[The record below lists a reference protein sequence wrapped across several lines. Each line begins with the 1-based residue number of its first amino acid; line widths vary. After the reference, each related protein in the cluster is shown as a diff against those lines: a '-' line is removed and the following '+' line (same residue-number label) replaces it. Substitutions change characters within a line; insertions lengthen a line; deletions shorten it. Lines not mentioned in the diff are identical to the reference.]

1 MVFMTRGKKAF
12 FWVGAQFWYGAGGVL
27 LLLCVLLLA
36 VPFIINLDSVHREIA
51 ARFHRET
58 GGQGTFQKLDLF
70 FFPRPHA
77 VIRGGK
83 LSFPG
88 KENLVFEALT
98 VYPKLLPLL
107 KGEFLPARI
116 QFSSLRTNVDLI
128 PNKKDKSPPNY
139 FSDTIGQLKM
149 SPAIRTWINKTDG
162 LKIQVENGLLNLTAK
177 GPIFKNR
184 ASFQFSNINISAEY
198 TNGGLTLELACTS
211 NLFQNM
217 DLKGQMELASFK
229 TNGTLTLSGFKAGE
243 LPNNMQHHEAMRVED
258 GVVNLQA
265 DFEGVGLQSLQAD
278 VNLFAPSLGLS
289 RGQRRITVK
298 GARINGN
305 VRFGK
310 DFLIASLSD
319 MTLDYPP
326 MNLSGTQLKLGNNEK
341 GAAPVSIHLEGKEV
355 DVPALR
361 SCALD
366 LAGDISTVKEIF
378 AVIKGGNVPSITV
391 DAKGKSLAD
400 LSNLNAYTI
409 EGHMRKGKISLT
421 NPSLNLDE
429 VEGRALISNGILSGQ
444 RLRAKSSKITG
455 KEGILT
461 VALKE
466 GAATFYL
473 NVQVDAD
480 LAEAHTV
487 LKRLITEGA
496 FAKGLYNIQ
505 SIEGQA
511 TALLK
516 LHKNKS
522 GLLVDVDGSSCRLK
536 AQYRSLPLPVAVESG
551 RIHYRQNHI
560 WLREL
565 AGVYGQSEFFIESGL
580 LDWQDKPQI
589 EIASVKATVLIE
601 QVYPLIS
608 AMEGPGKW
616 LKKLDSVK
624 GLLSIHSLTMKGPLE
639 TPAAWQYQTDLE
651 IEKLFLNAAFLPGPL
666 KAPKARLNVNTGE
679 IRINNA
685 EINILDADFSLTGK
699 LAGPVKDPKRFET
712 TLSGTLGA
720 QGMQYLYETL
730 ELPEDFLLR
739 TPLTVQLGRALWEK
753 GSGVSFGG
761 DMLFPDGL
769 GVSMDVSYGPAKLN
783 IRKLVVEDGTTKASF
798 GMLAH
803 EDLVDLN
810 FSGKLRKSTLDGIFA
825 KNHVLDGWIEGDIS
839 ARILPQQSFST
850 SAEGSLTGKDVPVYG
865 VTLPA
870 TIEDFSLYAEGQRL
884 RFDSVRMVL
893 GENRLVMRGTADL
906 STEDPRFDVDIST
919 KDVNL
924 DNILAFL
931 KKSEDAAVKND
942 DKDPW
947 DFPVRGTAH
956 LMWDSLKIGGYTWQ
970 PFQGEIT
977 VDPEGIRV
985 AVENAGLCGISSP
998 GVLRVKKDGIGLNF
1012 RLKAEKRDLNQCI
1025 SCLTHEQVSAEGTFD
1040 LDGKIKGEG
1049 NWDNLF
1055 ERLEGPIVFASTDGR
1070 VKQDPTLAQVISV
1083 LSVTDIFK
1091 GKLPTL
1097 EKDGFPYDM
1106 IQIKANLKNGKIH
1119 MQEGLMNSS
1128 AMNLVFHG
1136 DVDLLDEQFDLIML
1150 ASPFTLTDRL
1160 IKFIPVVGYILGGTL
1175 ISVPVKVDGPLKD
1188 PKVRIFP
1195 ASEIGSGV
1203 WGILKRTLET
1213 PVKIVEPLVGEE
1225 EKTKDKEDESIFW

>member
-1 MVFMTRGKKAF
+1 MTRGKKAF

-27 LLLCVLLLA
+27 LLLCVLLPA
-36 VPFIINLDSVHREIA
+36 APYIINLDSVHGEIA

-88 KENLVFEALT
+88 KEGLAFDALT

-107 KGEFLPARI
+107 RGEFLPVRVK
-116 QFSSLRTNVDLI
+116 FSSLRANIDLT
-128 PNKKDKSPPNY
+128 KKDKSAPNHSSGALGPLEMPPA
-139 FSDTIGQLKM
+139 F
-149 SPAIRTWINKTDG
+149 RTGFNKTDG

-184 ASFQFSNINISAEY
+184 ASFRFNGINISAEHA
-198 TNGGLTLELACTS
+198 NGSLTLELTCAS
-211 NLFQNM
+211 NLFEKL

-229 TNGTLTLSGFKAGE
+229 TKGTLTLSGFKTDE
-243 LPNNMQHHEAMRVED
+243 SPNNTQHPETFRVED
-258 GVVNLQA
+258 GAADLQMN
-265 DFEGVGLQSLQAD
+265 FEGVGSQSLKAD
-278 VNLFAPSLGLS
+278 VNLSAPSLGLS

-298 GARINGN
+298 DARINGN
-305 VRFGK
+305 IRFGK
-310 DFLIASLSD
+310 DFLVASLSD
-319 MTLDYPP
+319 MTLGYPP

-366 LAGDISTVKEIF
+366 LTGDISTVKEIF

-400 LSNLNAYTI
+400 LGNLNAYTI

-421 NPSLNLDE
+421 NPDLNLDE
-429 VEGRALISNGILSGQ
+429 VEGSALISNGILSGQ
-444 RLRAKSSKITG
+444 RLRAKLSKIKG

-466 GAATFYL
+466 GAAPFYL

-480 LAEAHTV
+480 LAEAHSV

-496 FAKGLYNIQ
+496 FAKGLHHIQ

-511 TALLK
+511 AALLK
-516 LHKNKS
+516 LHENES

-536 AQYRSLPLPVAVESG
+536 AQYLPLPLPVTVKSG
-551 RIHYRQNHI
+551 RIHCRQNHVR
-560 WLREL
+560 LREL
-565 AGVYGQSEFFIESGL
+565 SGVYGQSEFFIESGL
-580 LDWQDKPQI
+580 LDWQDTPQI
-589 EIASVKATVLIE
+589 EIASAKAIVLME

-608 AMEGPGKW
+608 AMESPGNW
-616 LKKLDSVK
+616 LKKLDNVK
-624 GLLSIHSLTMKGPLE
+624 GRLSIHSLTLKGPLK

-666 KAPKARLNVNTGE
+666 KTQKARLNMNTGG
-679 IRINNA
+679 IRVNNA
-685 EINILDADFSLTGK
+685 EINILDTDFSMAGK
-699 LAGPVKDPKRFET
+699 LAGPINDPKRFET

-739 TPLTVQLGRALWEK
+739 TPLTVQPGRALWEK
-753 GSGVSFGG
+753 GTGVSFGG
-761 DMLFPDGL
+761 NMRFPDGPA
-769 GVSMDVSYGPAKLN
+769 VSLDVFYGPAKLN
-783 IRKLVVEDGTTKASF
+783 IRKLVVADDATKASF
-798 GMLAH
+798 AMLAH
-803 EDLVDLN
+803 EELVDFN
-810 FSGKLRKSTLDGIFA
+810 FSGKLQKSTLDGIFA
-825 KNHVLDGWIEGDIS
+825 KNHVLDGCIEGEIS
-839 ARILPQQSFST
+839 ARILPMLSFST
-850 SAEGSLTGKDVPVYG
+850 SAEGFLTGKDIPVYR
-865 VTLPA
+865 VALPA
-870 TIEDFSLYAEGQRL
+870 IIEDFSLHAEGQRL

-893 GENRLVMRGTADL
+893 DENRLAMRGTADL

-919 KDVNL
+919 ENVDL
-924 DNILAFL
+924 DKILAFL
-931 KKSEDAAVKND
+931 KKSEDAAVNND
-942 DKDPW
+942 NKDPW

-977 VDPEGIRV
+977 VAPEGIRV
-985 AVENAGLCGISSP
+985 SVENAGLCGISSP

-1025 SCLTHEQVSAEGTFD
+1025 SCLTHKRVSAEGTFD
-1040 LDGKIKGEG
+1040 LEGKIKGEG

-1055 ERLEGPIVFASTDGR
+1055 ERLEGPILFASAEGR
-1070 VKQDPTLAQVISV
+1070 VKQDTTLAQVISV

-1097 EKDGFPYDM
+1097 EKDGLPYDL
-1106 IQIKANLKNGKIH
+1106 IQIKANLKNGKIY

-1128 AMNLVFHG
+1128 AMNLVSHG
-1136 DVDLLDEQFDLIML
+1136 DVDLLNEQLDLTML

-1175 ISVPVKVDGPLKD
+1175 ISVPIKVDGPLKD

-1195 ASEIGSGV
+1195 ASEMGSNV

-1225 EKTKDKEDESIFW
+1225 EKTQDKEDESIFW